1 MKKFLKSVLLQMT
14 LAVTISMSLILALIL
29 MVTSSVS
36 AQAGTTTASTKATAT
51 LASTC
56 QLSVPNIVFGNLTLG
71 AANSVMYQAE
81 TLSVLCS
88 KNAPYT
94 LNMSFGNS
102 ASHPVSGCPADC
114 RYLAGSK
121 SGNSDVLFYNIATTT
136 AYNNVWSSPYTHAD
150 VTGTG
155 TGVWQQI
162 NYEAAI
168 QTSSW
173 VTPDN
178 YSDNLTLTVSY

>member
-1 MKKFLKSVLLQMT
+1 MKKLFTSVITRIKL
-14 LAVTISMSLILALIL
+14 VVNLALSLALAL
-29 MVTSSVS
+29 MLMSSATSTH
-36 AQAGTTTASTKATAT
+36 AGTTTATTEATAT

-56 QLSVPNIVFGNLTLG
+56 QLNVPNIVFGNLTLG

-94 LNMSFGNS
+94 LNMSFGNN

-114 RYLAGSK
+114 RYMAGNK
-121 SGNSDVLFYNIATTT
+121 SGNTDVLFYNISTTT
-136 AYNNVWSSPYTHAD
+136 AYNNVWSSPYTNAN
-150 VTGTG
+150 VKATGSG
-155 TGVWQQI
+155 TWQQI
-162 NYEAAI
+162 NYEAAV
-168 QTSSW
+168 QTSTW

>member
-1 MKKFLKSVLLQMT
+1 MRNCLKSVQSQTRLLWIT
-14 LAVTISMSLILALIL
+14 LSTSLLLLCACFL
-29 MVTSSVS
+29 SVAS
-36 AQAGTTTASTKATAT
+36 VHAGTTTGTTKATAT

-56 QLSVPNIVFGNLTLG
+56 QLNVPNIVFGNLTLG

-94 LNMSFGNS
+94 LNMSFGNN

-121 SGNSDVLFYNIATTT
+121 SGNTDVIFYNIATTT
-136 AYNNVWSSPYTHAD
+136 AYNTVWSSPYTHAN

-155 TGVWQQI
+155 SGAWQQI